1 LFFIAGQTLR
11 QQLNHQWHL
20 QQQRQQQQQLLQK
33 WLVLSMLV
41 LW

>member
-20 QQQRQQQQQLLQK
+20 QQQQQQLLQK
-33 WLVLSMLV
+33 WLMLPMLV